1 MAFKSKYQGKVQ
13 EVLFNDEFI
22 DLLFKNGIPS
32 YIKDQFRFERALEL
46 LKYPKNKTIFELG
59 AFPGTGFYYFGEFND
74 IIGIGKTN
82 IDFSKKAINLGHK
95 LIDVDFEDI
104 KKGDIPVQ
112 ADVVL
117 AMEVLEHI
125 RMPHKF
131 IEVILD
137 TIKPGGLLY
146 LTTNNQSYIGYLVKL
161 LFNKEILDPIES
173 ENTFYPGHCRY
184 YSLKELVRIFDKFGF
199 VILESNYINFLPKYK
214 LYKSEKFGF
223 IKNVFVK
230 LLPKRFSTHIEILIK
245 KPE

>member
-1 MAFKSKYQGKVQ
+1 MAFKSEYQSKVQ
-13 EVLFNDEFI
+13 EILFNDEFK

-32 YIKDQFRFERALEL
+32 YIKDNFRFERALKL
-46 LKYPKNKTIFELG
+46 VKYPKNKTIFEFG
-59 AFPGTGFYYFGEFND
+59 SFPGTGFYYFGEFND
-74 IIGIGKTN
+74 MIAIGKTN
-82 IDFSKKAINLGHK
+82 LDFSKKAISLGHK
-95 LIDVDFEDI
+95 LIDLDFESI
-104 KKGDIPVQ
+104 NKGDIRAQ

-117 AMEVLEHI
+117 VMEVLEHI
-125 RMPHKF
+125 RMPYKF

-137 TIKPGGLLY
+137 TVKPGGLLY
-146 LTTNNQSYIGYLVKL
+146 LTTNNQSYIGYLIKL
-161 LFNKEILDPIES
+161 FFNKEILDPIET

-184 YSLKELVRIFDKFGF
+184 YSLKELVSVFDKFGF

-230 LLPKRFSTHIEILIK
+230 LFPNRFSTHIEILIK

>member
-1 MAFKSKYQGKVQ
+1 MASKSKYQSKVQ
-13 EVLFNDEFI
+13 EILFNDKFI

-32 YIKDQFRFERALEL
+32 YVKDQFRFERALRL
-46 LKYPKNKTIFELG
+46 VKYPKNKTIFELG
-59 AFPGTGFYYFGEFND
+59 AFPGTGFYYFGEFNNM
-74 IIGIGKTN
+74 IGIGKTN
-82 IDFSKKAINLGHK
+82 LDFSKKASSLGHK
-95 LIDVDFEDI
+95 LIDVDFENI
-104 KKGDIPVQ
+104 KKGDIRIK

-125 RMPHKF
+125 RMPYKF
-131 IEVILD
+131 IEVILE

-184 YSLKELVRIFDKFGF
+184 YSLKELVRVFEKFGF
-199 VILESNYINFLPKYK
+199 VILESNYVNFLPKYK

-230 LLPKRFSTHIEILIK
+230 LFPKRFSTHIEILIK